1 MIDTK
6 HSIYEGLMM
15 RKLKLY
21 SLAFVLAVSLALPT
35 ALAQRRAGKPRATTA
50 AALMAA
56 RSVDTISAEQLK
68 NYLYFIASDE
78 MEGRDTPSRGL
89 DTTAKFLAMNL
100 SRWGF
105 KTAGDESTYFQ
116 RIALRRDLVD
126 KTQTRVQLSGQTLTL
141 GDDYIPLP
149 RAGDVSGQLV
159 FAGNGWLIKSKN
171 IDAYKGVDP
180 KGKIAVIF
188 SPPDELPRGLNRA
201 DLAGKRGED
210 WMAPAEYAQKQ
221 GAVGIVTIPDFQYL
235 ANWDRNR
242 QRLTERGMTIVEKF
256 QTQAGPQPPAI
267 VVAPK
272 LANALFQGERQNA
285 TSIFEAAFGG
295 GEMPGPFALSPEK
308 QMTITVVNKTD
319 PVSTQNVVAIFE
331 GSDPVLKDEY
341 VALGAHYDHIGI
353 GIPVN

>member
-1 MIDTK
+1 
-6 HSIYEGLMM
+6 M
-15 RKLKLY
+15 RKF
-21 SLAFVLAVSLALPT
+21 LAALVLTSVLVLPFPALD
-35 ALAQRRAGKPRATTA
+35 AQRKTPKATKAAPVSVASQRGADEITA
-50 AALMAA
+50 A
-56 RSVDTISAEQLK
+56 QLK

-100 SRWGF
+100 SRWGL
-105 KTAGDESTYFQ
+105 KLAGDESTYFQ

-126 KTQTRVQLSGQTLTL
+126 KMQTRVQLSGQTLTL
-141 GDDYIPLP
+141 GDDSIPLR
-149 RAGDVSGQLV
+149 RAGAVSGQLV

-171 IDAYKGVDP
+171 IDAYRGVDP

-188 SPPDELPRGLNRA
+188 SSPDELPRGASRG
-201 DLAGKRGED
+201 DIAGKRGED
-210 WMAPAEYAQKQ
+210 WMTPAEYAQKQ
-221 GAVGIVTIPDFQYL
+221 GAVGIVQIPDFQYL

-242 QRLTERGMTIVEKF
+242 QRLTERGMTLVEKF

-267 VVAPK
+267 VAAPK

-295 GEMPGPFALSPEK
+295 SEMPGPFALSPEK

-341 VALGAHYDHIGI
+341 V
-353 GIPVN
+353 